1 MMTAE
6 TTVRQIMRPI
16 ISIDSKAKV
25 KDAALLMVEKKI
37 GSLIVNRNG
46 LPFGM
51 VTERDMTREIVAQAL
66 DASKVSVGD
75 IMSVPLVTVEA
86 SASIVEAARKMVEKK
101 VKRLAVTRENK
112 ITGIVSQTDLVQHM
126 TDFQKLAKMG
136 MV

>member
-1 MMTAE
+1 ME

-25 KDAALLMVEKKI
+25 KDAALLMAEKKI

-51 VTERDMTREIVAQAL
+51 VTERDMMREIVAQAL

-75 IMSVPLVTVEA
+75 IMSVPLVTLDA

-101 VKRLAVTRENK
+101 VKRLAIAEENK

>member
-6 TTVRQIMRPI
+6 TTVHQIMRPI